1 MGAAMPMVTARVD
14 QQTKDAVDAIF
25 SRIGLNT
32 STAIRM
38 FLKASIKA
46 NGLPI
51 ETREYLITP
60 ELAEAL
66 EDSLLLRNLHGPFK
80 SGREA
85 VESALQD

>member
-1 MGAAMPMVTARVD
+1 MPVVTTRID
-14 QQTKDAVDAIF
+14 QHTKDAADAIF

-51 ETREYLITP
+51 ETREYLISH
-60 ELAEAL
+60 ELEEAL
-66 EDSLLLRNLHGPFK
+66 EDTRLQRNLHGPFDTPE
-80 SGREA
+80 EA
-85 VESALQD
+85 IEYALKD